1 MKNLLKEGE
10 YVRTENEKELDAVL
24 QLHYAEGVTFP
35 NGTQHGSDYIMDSLN
50 FPIFI
55 HYGYLELTGEISF
68 FIRNNC
74 DKLGSYTERPISD
87 FLKPVKMLFWDK
99 NKEIGSELYLCGIVQ
114 GAASPFL
121 SVNRNDEEKFLNG
134 EKFDFDSWKNRSFL
148 PKSNTL
154 QDVTAIVE
162 KMGDF
167 TIEQKDGVVIL
178 TPMK

>member
-1 MKNLLKEGE
+1 MKKLLKKGE

-35 NGTQHGSDYIMDSLN
+35 SGTQHGSDYIMDSLN

-87 FLKPVKMLFWDK
+87 FLKPVKMLFWND
-99 NKEIGSELYLCGIVQ
+99 NKKCAIEAYPCGVVHGSFNPY
-114 GAASPFL
+114 L
-121 SVNRNDEEKFLNG
+121 SVYSCHDNKYLNG
-134 EKFDFDSWKNRSFL
+134 EKFDFDVWKHRSFL

-154 QDVTAIVE
+154 QDVTEIVE